1 MLLGGAG
8 NGILVGMV
16 NAKQRLLLLAAGV
29 AALVALLV
37 LGAYIGYRFA
47 RPPVLS
53 QVSPAADTTDAPD
66 DEVSDDTDSE
76 PTTLTVLIAGAD
88 GALADTIMLY
98 VAPLDGSDA
107 AVVSIPRDLWF
118 EGNKINALLPAYGV
132 EYWSREIG
140 RLLDLSIDHHVIIQM
155 DAFVDAVDALG
166 GVEVK
171 LEEEFEDPD
180 IWTGN
185 ESFGLFLQEG
195 VNELSGGE
203 ALAFARSRQ
212 FTSDFDRAERQQLV
226 LDGIRERFDRLSV
239 GDAAA
244 LADLLRRLREY
255 LHTDIG
261 FTEMIE
267 YYRRFGRGRSLR
279 RLVLS
284 TDNVLYHTYSKKLPE
299 ELQHG
304 RHTLPARE
312 EPSLRPLELSRH
324 HPRGSDGE
332 DWIDLHAVAELYER
346 RHRPPLFPDWAEQDE
361 QDRRELIDG
370 IDSMAA
376 FRRQLYSQEV
386 ANLLLL
392 EQRGEYVLRPLGE
405 RWNLLQAFVHAF
417 LAGYGPGEAE
427 ATFEGLEKTYT
438 LEAD

>member
-1 MLLGGAG
+1 LFGDAG
-8 NGILVGMV
+8 DGILTQMIK
-16 NAKQRLLLLAAGV
+16 AKRRVLLMATAATV
-29 AALVALLV
+29 AALALLV
-37 LGAYIGYRFA
+37 LGAYVGYRFA

-53 QVSPAADTTDAPD
+53 QVSPAQESADEAVD
-66 DEVSDDTDSE
+66 DDGDDE

-118 EGNKINALLPAYGV
+118 EGNKINALLPAFGIA
-132 EYWSREIG
+132 YWSREIG
-140 RLLDLSIDHHVIIQM
+140 RMLDLTIDHHVIIQM

-166 GVEVK
+166 GVQVR

-185 ESFGLFLQEG
+185 ESFGLFLPEG
-195 VNELSGGE
+195 VHELTGGE

-226 LDGIRERFDRLSV
+226 LEGIRERFDRLSV
-239 GDAAA
+239 GDAGA

-284 TDNVLYHTYSKKLPE
+284 TDNVLYHTYSKKLPAD
-299 ELQHG
+299 LRQG
-304 RHTLPARE
+304 RHTLPPRE
-312 EPSLRPLELSRH
+312 EPSLRPLELSH
-324 HPRGSDGE
+324 HDWRESNGKE
-332 DWIDLHAVAELYER
+332 WIDLHAVAEFYER
-346 RHRPPLFPDWAEQDE
+346 RNRPPLFPDQTEYDE
-361 QDRRELIDG
+361 RERRELIGD

-405 RWNLLQAFVHAF
+405 RWNVVQAFVHSF
-417 LAGYGPGEAE
+417 LAGYDPSEAE
-427 ATFEGLEKTYT
+427 ATLERLEKTYT
-438 LEAD
+438 PEAD